1 MNWKKFPLP
10 LTLLS
15 FALSLALV
23 PGLPARSQLPSS
35 ITASVTFEPPGEGE
49 PGETAGGASRAPD
62 GKLCPQDAAAVDPG
76 VMPLMPATN
85 YGQTIASHPTLYLY
99 LPKTSASQ
107 VYLSVRDKEENEIYQ
122 GFLPAIATGGIVG
135 LQLPAEAAALETGK
149 TYKWS
154 VAIVCGRLLRADSPR
169 VSAWIKRVEADATT
183 TGQMEQE
190 PSLEGAALYGAKG
203 LWYETIGTLVEL
215 RRQQPEDATIAENWE
230 NLLSSV
236 GLEAIATEPI
246 SQ

>member
-10 LTLLS
+10 LTVLS

-23 PGLPARSQLPSS
+23 PGLPARSQLPSNM
-35 ITASVTFEPPGEGE
+35 TAIVTFDPPGEGL
-49 PGETAGGASRAPD
+49 PDDAAGGASRAPD
-62 GKLCPQDAAAVDPG
+62 GKLCPQDAAAVNPG

-85 YGQTIASHPTLYLY
+85 YGQTIASHPTFYLY

-107 VYLSVRDKEENEIYQ
+107 VFLSVRDKEENEIYQ

-135 LQLPAEAAALETGK
+135 FQLPAEAPALETGK

-154 VAIVCGRLLRADSPR
+154 MAIVCGRLLRADSPR
-169 VSAWIKRVEADATT
+169 ISGWIQRVEADATT
-183 TGQMEQE
+183 SGQLSQE
-190 PSLEGAALYGAKG
+190 PSLEGASLYGAKG
-203 LWYETIGTLVEL
+203 LWYETIGTLAEL

-236 GLEAIATEPI
+236 GLEAIATEPVG
-246 SQ
+246 Q